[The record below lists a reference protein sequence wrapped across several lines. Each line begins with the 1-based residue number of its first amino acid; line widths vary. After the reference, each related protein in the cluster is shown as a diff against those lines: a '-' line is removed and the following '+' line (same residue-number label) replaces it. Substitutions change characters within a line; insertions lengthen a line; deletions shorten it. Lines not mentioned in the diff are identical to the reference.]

1 MDKNTELD
9 WLILSRLPGC
19 SATIRRRL
27 QTADTH
33 KLPGALLEA
42 PDADWRAAGA
52 GRELLA
58 GRRELL
64 RRGPCHKTRQ
74 QALADQEIL
83 HRCRGRVMALGSAE
97 YPPLLAEIHD
107 PPPLL
112 YLRGEADVLLFPQL
126 AIVGSRRHGSAGASA
141 ARQIAADLVAAG
153 FSICSGMALGI
164 DAVAHRSA
172 MDAGGKTLAVMATG
186 IDLCYPRQHA
196 ALAAAIGEHGLLL
209 TELPPGYQPRRE
221 NFPRRNRLISGLS
234 TGVLVVEA
242 ALRSGSLITA
252 RMALEQNRE
261 VFALPHSIYDPG
273 GGGCNALIRDGA
285 KLVVSAVDIV
295 EEIQG
300 LLVAHIL
307 MQDRPAPL
315 PELADRLPAKLEA
328 TYAAIGYEP
337 VSVDELVLAGRGD
350 AGTLIAALVELQVIG
365 LVENRGGLYMRK
377 CG

>member
-1 MDKNTELD
+1 MHTDD
-9 WLILSRLPGC
+9 
-19 SATIRRRL
+19 ATIEPN
-27 QTADTH
+27 T
-33 KLPGALLEA
+33 
-42 PDADWRAAGA
+42 
-52 GRELLA
+52 
-58 GRRELL
+58 
-64 RRGPCHKTRQ
+64 
-74 QALADQEIL
+74 
-83 HRCRGRVMALGSAE
+83 VS
-97 YPPLLAEIHD
+97 LAEHGIASPIIHAN
-107 PPPLL
+107 LTT
-112 YLRGEADVLLFPQL
+112 
-126 AIVGSRRHGSAGASA
+126 AS
-141 ARQIAADLVAAG
+141 L
-153 FSICSGMALGI
+153 
-164 DAVAHRSA
+164 
-172 MDAGGKTLAVMATG
+172 
-186 IDLCYPRQHA
+186 
-196 ALAAAIGEHGLLL
+196 
-209 TELPPGYQPRRE
+209 
-221 NFPRRNRLISGLS
+221 
-234 TGVLVVEA
+234 VEA